1 MEKQK
6 PSFLWQKK
14 STFLLLELTYPC
26 LQRLVCMLGLR
37 EAWML
42 NKKAIL
48 LPSASTLYFS
58 MHVQSIS
65 KQFFFFSFLSC
76 QKVVLSLQQHFS
88 YLWNISTLIRPG
100 MAGQQF
106 PEPIV
111 GRHWCDSMS
120 LAYSLNF
127 KAYWEASFMNCVER
141 FMWPVKTI
149 YKIPILKGKLKV
161 KVMGRLCSWICKR
174 WTT

>member
-1 MEKQK
+1 MFKA
-6 PSFLWQKK
+6 FL
-14 STFLLLELTYPC
+14 S
-26 LQRLVCMLGLR
+26 
-37 EAWML
+37 
-42 NKKAIL
+42 
-48 LPSASTLYFS
+48 S
-58 MHVQSIS
+58 
-65 KQFFFFSFLSC
+65 FFFFSFLSC

-149 YKIPILKGKLKV
+149 YKIPILKGKLILTLIWKSPKIFQTPQVILKSKV
-161 KVMGRLCSWICKR
+161 GRTSINKPKHVGLISFKAYINFFKFR
-174 WTT
+174 QKSFEKF

>member
-1 MEKQK
+1 
-6 PSFLWQKK
+6 
-14 STFLLLELTYPC
+14 
-26 LQRLVCMLGLR
+26 
-37 EAWML
+37 
-42 NKKAIL
+42 
-48 LPSASTLYFS
+48 
-58 MHVQSIS
+58 
-65 KQFFFFSFLSC
+65 
-76 QKVVLSLQQHFS
+76 
-88 YLWNISTLIRPG
+88 

-111 GRHWCDSMS
+111 GQHWCDSMS

-174 WTT
+174 